1 MRARTPAWV
10 LLLLLTLLIG
20 ACGGSKSSGDQDKV
34 KAVFKNLVAAINAH
48 DGAAACRLF
57 TPQGRLQFERYQNE
71 GSSQP
76 RLRCEALMKD
86 LTVPGERLVGLKVA
100 GTRATSGLLDDG
112 GKRLNVAEPVAF
124 AKVNGRWL
132 VDKFGP
138 FGP

>member
-1 MRARTPAWV
+1 MRVRTPAWA

-20 ACGGSKSSGDQDKV
+20 ACGSKSSGDQDKV

-76 RLRCEALMKD
+76 PLRCEALMKD
-86 LTVPGERLVGLKVA
+86 LTVPGERLVGLRTTGK
-100 GTRATSGLLDDG
+100 RATSDLLDDG
-112 GKRLNVAEPVAF
+112 GHRINAPQPVAF

>member
-1 MRARTPAWV
+1 MRVRVPASV
-10 LLLLLTLLIG
+10 PLLLVTLLIA

-34 KAVFKNLVAAINAH
+34 KRVFKNLVAAINAH

-71 GSSQP
+71 GAGQSP
-76 RLRCEALMKD
+76 LRCEALMKD
-86 LTVPGERLVGLKVA
+86 LTVPGERLVGLKIV
-100 GTRATSGLLDDG
+100 GKRATSGLLDEG
-112 GKRLNVAEPVAF
+112 GRRINVPQPVAF
-124 AKVNGRWL
+124 AKVNRRWL